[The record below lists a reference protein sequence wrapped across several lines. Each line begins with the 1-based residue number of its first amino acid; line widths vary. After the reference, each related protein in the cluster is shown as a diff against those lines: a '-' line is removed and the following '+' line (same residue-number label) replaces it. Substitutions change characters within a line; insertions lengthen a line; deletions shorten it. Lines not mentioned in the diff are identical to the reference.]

1 MRDDD
6 SAMSA
11 NEVLRF
17 GDPEPAAW
25 LMAGLL
31 VVALVLGATVYGLAS
46 NPARRRPEFQDLGS
60 CSKPVSLALGAIL
73 FAVLS
78 LGIYVTQ
85 FGDAFYEAEIDG
97 DVLRL
102 RGSFPAR
109 EVELRRADVERLA
122 ATELHVRGRPIRRL
136 TIRVDGGG
144 EHESGDASAEE
155 IATGKARIG
164 AWLAETAVIPAS
176 RTRR

>member
-11 NEVLRF
+11 NEMLRF

-31 VVALVLGATVYGLAS
+31 VVALVLGATVYELAS
-46 NPARRRPEFQDLGS
+46 NPARRREQFQELGT
-60 CSKPVSLALGAIL
+60 CSKPVSLALGATV
-73 FAVLS
+73 FATLS
-78 LGIYVTQ
+78 LGIYATQ
-85 FGDAFYEAEIDG
+85 FGDAFHEAEIDG

-102 RGSFPAR
+102 RHSFPAR
-109 EVELRRADVERLA
+109 EVELWRAEVERLGSI
-122 ATELHVRGRPIRRL
+122 ERQRRGRTSRRL
-136 TIRVDGGG
+136 TIQVDGGG

-155 IATGKARIG
+155 IAIAKARIG